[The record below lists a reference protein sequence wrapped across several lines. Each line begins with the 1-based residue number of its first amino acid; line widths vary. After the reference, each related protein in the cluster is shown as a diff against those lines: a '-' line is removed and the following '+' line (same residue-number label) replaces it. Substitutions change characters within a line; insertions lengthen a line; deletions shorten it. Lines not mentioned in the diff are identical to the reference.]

1 MDEAKPFKVAKRLVY
16 ESWKEVKSNK
26 GSAGIDGIEEYE
38 MNLKNNLYRLWNR
51 MSSGS
56 YFPKP
61 VKLVGIPKSNGWK
74 RPLGIPTVD
83 DMIAQAAVVK
93 AIMPELDKIFHEDSY
108 GFRPNKYAHEAVAKA
123 DERRWSYR

>member
-38 MNLKNNLYRLWNR
+38 MNLKNNL
-51 MSSGS
+51 